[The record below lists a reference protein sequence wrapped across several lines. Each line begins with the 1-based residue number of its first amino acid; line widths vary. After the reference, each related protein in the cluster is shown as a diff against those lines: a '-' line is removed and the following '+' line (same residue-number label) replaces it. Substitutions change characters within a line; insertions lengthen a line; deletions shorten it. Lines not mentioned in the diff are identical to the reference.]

1 MYYVEYVMR
10 GEVLDVER
18 RRRWSDDDKILI
30 VSSVGIDGA
39 TVTQVAHRCDVTR
52 QQIYRWRHE
61 LKKKGLWPLG
71 DGTVFLPIDF
81 QVAEIA
87 LPEPK
92 PAPAVPLE
100 LRLQGGRCLRFDSS
114 IDEGAL
120 TGLIRAVEI
129 A

>member
-1 MYYVEYVMR
+1 MR
-10 GEVLDVER
+10 GEVFGVER
-18 RRRWSDDDKILI
+18 RRRWSDEDKLSIL
-30 VSSVGIDGA
+30 SSVGIDGVP
-39 TVTQVAHRCDVTR
+39 VTQVAHRCDVTR

-87 LPEPK
+87 PPEPK

-100 LRLQGGRCLRFDSS
+100 LCLQGGRCLRFDGS
-114 IDEGAL
+114 IDEAAL
-120 TGLIRAVEI
+120 TRLTRAVD
-129 A
+129 AA